1 MFKKEGRN
9 GKRIIMKREERG
21 LRKREE
27 MENEFKR
34 NKKKDG

>member
-1 MFKKEGRN
+1 MVKKEGRN
-9 GKRIIMKREERG
+9 EKRIKTKWEERG